1 MCGIAGF
8 IGFKDN
14 IALAENANRIQ
25 QHRGPDNHQIWND
38 EYIALAHRRLSI
50 IDLSEAGNQPFE
62 KYDLVIVF
70 NGEIYNYKELQGKLE
85 SEKGTIF
92 STSSDTEVV
101 LEMFYNY
108 GASCLDHFLGMFAF
122 AIYNKTDKSLFIARD
137 HFGIKPIFY
146 TSINGGFAFSSELKT
161 LVNIPGFNK
170 TINPKSLVSCL
181 NYLWVSG
188 DETMFEGCDK
198 LSPAHHLTYTED
210 AEIEITRYWELE
222 DRQPLERPEQDVID
236 EVGNLIEE
244 SVNRHMVADVPV
256 SSFLSGGLDSSLI
269 AVLAKKKN
277 RQLSTYTISTSKE
290 DKKIEQMPDDE
301 KYANIV
307 ANSFQLDH
315 NVIQISPDILSEFPK
330 MVCTLDEPI
339 GDPAAINTYLICKAA
354 REKGVKVLLSGMGAD
369 EIFFGYRRQKA
380 TLMAIKYNKLPAF
393 VKRMNLS
400 VVNKLPV
407 KLFGKGFKFG
417 RWAKRFLTFATL
429 PTDEAYM
436 RSYSYYDSKEL
447 KQLLKQKY
455 TPAIETINQE
465 HKALFNSKYK
475 GDVINQMCNTDIKMF
490 MLGLNLTY
498 SDRASMAAS
507 VEVRVPF
514 IDKIMITKA
523 MQIPGN
529 LKIKK
534 GISKY
539 ILKKAAEKYL
549 PKEII
554 YRPKASFGA
563 PIRSWISNELKD
575 MVDDLLSEENINK
588 RGFLN
593 YSFVKKIIDSD
604 RSGESDNAYQ
614 IYQLLTLELWCRE
627 YLDTNL
633 KQNITPQFE
642 TINTEL

>member
-8 IGFKDN
+8 IGFQNN
-14 IALAENANRIQ
+14 IALAENANKIQ

-50 IDLSEAGNQPFE
+50 IDLTEAGNQPFH
-62 KYDLVIVF
+62 KFNLVIVF
-70 NGEIYNYKELQGKLE
+70 NGEIYNYKELQLKLQK
-85 SEKGTIF
+85 EKGTIF
-92 STSSDTEVV
+92 STSSDTEVI
-101 LEMFYNY
+101 LEMFHNY
-108 GASCLDHFLGMFAF
+108 GTSCLDYFIGMFAF
-122 AIYNKTDKSLFIARD
+122 VIYNKIDKSLFIARD
-137 HFGIKPIFY
+137 HFGIKPLFY
-146 TSINGGFAFSSELKT
+146 TSINNGFAFSSELKT
-161 LVNIPGFNK
+161 LVNIPGFDK

-188 DETMFEGCDK
+188 DDTMFKGCRK
-198 LSPAHHLTYTED
+198 LPPAHYLIYTRED
-210 AEIEITRYWELE
+210 GMKITRYWELE
-222 DRQPLERPEQDVID
+222 DNIQLKQKNEKVII
-236 EVGNLIEE
+236 EELSTLIEE

-277 RQLSTYTISTSKE
+277 KQLSTYTISTSKK

-301 KYANIV
+301 KYANMV
-307 ANSFQLDH
+307 ANDFHLDH

-330 MVCTLDEPI
+330 MVCSLDEPI

-354 REKGVKVLLSGMGAD
+354 RQKGVKVLLSGMGAD

-380 TLMAIKYNKLPAF
+380 TLMARRYNKFPGF
-393 VKRMNLS
+393 IKQMNLS
-400 VVNKLPV
+400 IVNKLPV

-417 RWAKRFLTFATL
+417 RWAKRFLSFATL

-447 KQLLKQKY
+447 KELLKKEY
-455 TPAIETINQE
+455 SSAIEILKQE
-465 HKALFNSKYK
+465 HKALFNSKFK
-475 GDVINQMCNTDIKMF
+475 GDIINQICNTDISMF

-514 IDKIMITKA
+514 IDKIMITEA
-523 MQIPGN
+523 MKISGN

-539 ILKKAAEKYL
+539 ILKKASEKYL

-575 MVDDLLSEENINK
+575 MVDDLLSEENVNN

-593 YSFVKKIIDSD
+593 YSFVKNLIEND
-604 RSGESDNAYQ
+604 RNGESDNAYQ

-627 YLDTNL
+627 YLDKNYL
-633 KQNITPQFE
+633 QNI
-642 TINTEL
+642 N